1 MMYQKIL
8 VPLDGSTLS
17 ELALPHAEALARH
30 FDSEIILTRVCQPV
44 AMPVEVYPAMAG
56 VAYDYQLDLQ
66 AQVEKEVK
74 DYLKN
79 WQKKL
84 QWAKLKCRYLA
95 LEGFVPEA
103 ILTVAETE
111 TVDLIIMST
120 HGRSGLSR
128 WVYGSV
134 AAKVLQAARCPI
146 FLVRAKNQSGDN

>member
-1 MMYQKIL
+1 MYQKIL

-44 AMPVEVYPAMAG
+44 AMPVEFYPAMAG

-66 AQVEKEVK
+66 TQVEKEVK
-74 DYLKN
+74 EYIIN
-79 WQKKL
+79 WQKRL
-84 QWAKLKCRYLA
+84 QLAKLKCRYLV

-103 ILTVAETE
+103 ILKVAETE
-111 TVDLIIMST
+111 AVDLIVMST

-134 AAKVLQAARCPI
+134 AAKVLQAAPCPI
-146 FLVRAKNQSGDN
+146 FLVRAKSHPGDD

>member
-1 MMYQKIL
+1 MYQKIL

-30 FDSEIILTRVCQPV
+30 FESEF
-44 AMPVEVYPAMAG
+44 YPTMAG

-66 AQVEKEVK
+66 TQVEKEVK
-74 DYLKN
+74 EYIIN
-79 WQKKL
+79 WQKRL
-84 QWAKLKCRYLA
+84 QWAKLKCRYLV

-103 ILTVAETE
+103 ILKVAETE
-111 TVDLIIMST
+111 AVDLIVMST

-134 AAKVLQAARCPI
+134 AAKILQAAPCPI
-146 FLVRAKNQSGDN
+146 FLVRAKNHPGDD

>member
-1 MMYQKIL
+1 MYRKIL

-17 ELALPHAEALARH
+17 ELAIPHAEAIARQ

-44 AMPVEVYPAMAG
+44 AMPVEFYPAMAG
-56 VAYDYQLDLQ
+56 VAYDYHLDLQ

-74 DYLKN
+74 EYLAD

-84 QWAKLKCRYLA
+84 QWDKVKCRSLA

-103 ILTVAETE
+103 ILKTAETE
-111 TVDLIIMST
+111 EVDLIVMST

-146 FLVRAKNQSGDN
+146 FLVRAKNHPEND

>member
-1 MMYQKIL
+1 MYQKIL

-44 AMPVEVYPAMAG
+44 AMPVEFYPAMAG

-66 AQVEKEVK
+66 EQVEKEVT
-74 DYLKN
+74 DYLAE

-84 QWAKLKCRYLA
+84 QQAKLKCRCLA

-103 ILTVAETE
+103 ILKVAETE
-111 TVDLIIMST
+111 RVDLIVMST

-134 AAKVLQAARCPI
+134 AAKVLQAAPCPI
-146 FLVRAKNQSGDN
+146 LLVRAKNYSAGN

>member
-1 MMYQKIL
+1 MYRKIL

-17 ELALPHAEALARH
+17 ELALPHAEALAQH
-30 FDSEIILTRVCQPV
+30 FDSEVILTRVCQPV
-44 AMPVEVYPAMAG
+44 AMPVEFYPAMAG
-56 VAYDYQLDLQ
+56 VAYDYHLDLQ

-74 DYLKN
+74 EYLED

-84 QWAKLKCRYLA
+84 QWAKVKCRYLE

-103 ILTVAETE
+103 ILMAAEKE
-111 TVDLIIMST
+111 AVDLIVMST

-134 AAKVLQAARCPI
+134 AAKILQAAPCPI
-146 FLVRAKNQSGDN
+146 FLVRAQNQPKGH